1 VENNPTWTRQSV
13 PIKQHIDP
21 VANSINLCGAQ
32 FAHDYYVYNRPVNG
46 KPNVAASAQN
56 SYSNG
61 WSAAFARKIDWIN
74 LFIRVRAAQQS
85 LQGGVPA

>member
-1 VENNPTWTRQSV
+1 VENNPTWARQSV

-46 KPNVAASAQN
+46 KPNIAASAQN

-61 WSAAFARKIDWIN
+61 WSAAFTRKIDWIN
-74 LFIRVRAAQQS
+74 LFIRVCAAQQS